1 MRFIEDIRSIPLYK
15 IEEELLNQ
23 FYSTCSSIFLSYI
36 YIYIYRYY
44 YTATTTSSRLNGNI
58 YGKLEWVTVV
68 KEFQA
73 RAMNIM
79 AGKANLVAEVIII
92 VVIIIMIVS
101 VFVEVDKEEL
111 FKLVYIPVNIIR
123 VKHAVAKLETH
134 TMIKCVAKMM
144 TVIVMTTQGIM
155 IIIVILV
162 VVRMELPKLI
172 LLPMVSAIVVMA
184 MAMVTIRLQYFL
196 TEFFHK

>member
-1 MRFIEDIRSIPLYK
+1 M
-15 IEEELLNQ
+15 
-23 FYSTCSSIFLSYI
+23 
-36 YIYIYRYY
+36 
-44 YTATTTSSRLNGNI
+44 
-58 YGKLEWVTVV
+58 V

-196 TEFFHK
+196 TEFFSQVALKKTPQAMTGRNNNSNINMNMINNICTKETISDISSGDYL